1 MVASRTLHCAWRR
14 CLVAITTCWIAAAEA
29 ADNPAEVFE
38 LPSVSVIGTTPLP
51 GLGTPL
57 KDVPANVQTFSRR
70 DFDQQRPLEL
80 TDFLGANA
88 NSVGIGAAQGN
99 AFQQDIIFRGL
110 TASPLLGAPQG
121 LSVFQD
127 GVRINEA
134 FGDVV
139 NWDLLPQSAI
149 SSVQLIPGSNPV
161 FGLNT
166 LAGALAIYTKSG
178 AQYPGGAIQLT
189 GGSFGRKAVEVEYGG
204 THDRVDYFATANFS
218 DEHGWAEHNP
228 SRIKQFFGKV
238 GYQDDVTD
246 IDLSLTLADN
256 TLQGTQTLPQPWLDT
271 PRQAYTFPDTNEN
284 KLAFITAKGS
294 RFLSDSVLLGG
305 NLYYRHYRNNNVS
318 SNVNDNYGET
328 DPISG
333 MVQTN
338 EATNDKS
345 VIDQQGWGLGLQL
358 TLTGDLAGRRNQFVA
373 GASGDF
379 GDTGFTQQS
388 QTANFTAGR
397 DTIGTGPYLPE
408 TDVGSTNRYVGV
420 FFADT
425 LAVADAWTLTLSGRY
440 NYARIAISDRS
451 GEDPALD
458 GTYTFTRFNPAVGI
472 NFNPSPAL
480 TAYAAYNEGMR
491 APTPIEL
498 TCSNAAAPCKLPNV
512 FLADP
517 PLQAVVAKT
526 VEVGA
531 RGSIG
536 ANMQWAG
543 ALYRTDLDNDI
554 QFVAS
559 GGGAANVGYFQNVG
573 QTRRQGL
580 ELMGSARWG
589 DLTLTLRYN
598 HIDATFQSNFVAA
611 SPNNSTA
618 DANGAI
624 TVSPGDRIPGIPA
637 DSAKLRAEFNV
648 SERWAIGA
656 TVVYASSQYAHG
668 DENNQDVHG
677 QVPGYTVTNLDTQ
690 FQLAPNLQL
699 FANVTNLFDR
709 QYQNFALL
717 GANAFTGP
725 DRTFGPALGID
736 PVSEQFRGIGAPRGF
751 WIGLRY
757 TFGGARKADLNDNR
771 RSRSNGRSVRF
782 LREALADST
791 PKLSQS
797 HWCLG
802 VCALP
807 RGALSDGGT
816 STRAA
821 ALRDFCGTG
830 TNAQPLFIP
839 GANGPAWPSCAGRR
853 TLAHARHRRRNKAG
867 RPRVPGRTSW
877 APVRQSDLGT
887 SARRARTDRL
897 R

>member
-1 MVASRTLHCAWRR
+1 MPVSSNPRREHQHYVLAVA
-14 CLVAITTCWIAAAEA
+14 VYWISGAAVA

-38 LPSVSVIGTTPLP
+38 LPSVTVVGTTPLP

-57 KDVPANVQTFSRR
+57 RDVPANVQIFNRR
-70 DFDQQRPLEL
+70 DFDRQRPLEL

-88 NSVGIGAAQGN
+88 NSVNVGAAQGN
-99 AFQQDIIFRGL
+99 AYQQDISFRGL

-139 NWDLLPQSAI
+139 NWDLIPQSAI
-149 SSVQLIPGSNPV
+149 SSIQLIPGSNPV

-178 AQYPGGAIQLT
+178 AQYPGGAIQLS
-189 GGSFGRKAVEVEYGG
+189 GGSFGQKGVQLEYGG
-204 THDRVDYFATANFS
+204 THDRLDYFATANFS
-218 DEHGWAEHNP
+218 DERGWAEHNP
-228 SRIKQFFGKV
+228 SRIKQFFGKL

-246 IDLSLTLADN
+246 IDATLTLADN

-271 PRQAYTFPDTNEN
+271 PRQAYTFPDINEN
-284 KLAFITAKGS
+284 QLAFVTAKGS
-294 RFLSDSVLLGG
+294 RFLTDSMLLSG
-305 NLYYRHYRNNNVS
+305 NAYYRHYRNNNVS
-318 SNVNDNYGET
+318 SNVNNGYGTIDPET
-328 DPISG
+328 G
-333 MVQTN
+333 AAQTN
-338 EATNDKS
+338 EATNDQS
-345 VIDQQGWGLGLQL
+345 VIDQQSWGLGLQL
-358 TLTGDLAGRRNQFVA
+358 TVTGDLGGRKNQFVA
-373 GASGDF
+373 GVSGDF
-379 GDTGFTQQS
+379 GNTGFTQQS
-388 QTANFTAGR
+388 QTANFTADR
-397 DTIGTGPYLPE
+397 NTIGTGPFLPE

-425 LAVADAWTLTLSGRY
+425 LLLSDRWTLTLAGRY
-440 NYARIAISDRS
+440 NYARINIADRS
-451 GEDPALD
+451 GEDPGLD
-458 GTYTFTRFNPAVGI
+458 GNYTFTRFNPAVGL
-472 NFNPSPAL
+472 NFNPTPVL
-480 TAYAAYNEGMR
+480 TAYASYNEGTR

-517 PLQAVVAKT
+517 PLQQVVAKT
-526 VEVGA
+526 LEVGA

-536 ANMQWAG
+536 ANLQWAG

-573 QTRRQGL
+573 QTRRQGI

-598 HIDATFQSNFVAA
+598 HLVATFQSNFVAA
-611 SPNNSTA
+611 SPDNSTA

-637 DSAKLRAEFNV
+637 NSAKLRAEFNAN
-648 SERWAIGA
+648 ERWTVGA

-668 DENNQDVHG
+668 DENNQDIHG
-677 QVPGYTVTNLDTQ
+677 QVPAYAVTNLDTQ

-699 FANVTNLFDR
+699 FANITNLFDR
-709 QYQNFALL
+709 QYQNFGLL

-736 PVSEQFRGIGAPRGF
+736 PVSEQFRGLGAPRGF

-757 TFGGARKADLNDNR
+757 TFGGAR
-771 RSRSNGRSVRF
+771 
-782 LREALADST
+782 
-791 PKLSQS
+791 
-797 HWCLG
+797 
-802 VCALP
+802 
-807 RGALSDGGT
+807 
-816 STRAA
+816 AA
-821 ALRDFCGTG
+821 
-830 TNAQPLFIP
+830 
-839 GANGPAWPSCAGRR
+839 S
-853 TLAHARHRRRNKAG
+853 
-867 RPRVPGRTSW
+867 
-877 APVRQSDLGT
+877 
-887 SARRARTDRL
+887 
-897 R
+897 

>member
-1 MVASRTLHCAWRR
+1 
-14 CLVAITTCWIAAAEA
+14 
-29 ADNPAEVFE
+29 VFE
-38 LPSVSVIGTTPLP
+38 LPSVTVVGTTPLP

-57 KDVPANVQTFSRR
+57 RDVPANVQIFNRR
-70 DFDQQRPLEL
+70 DFDRQRPLEL

-88 NSVGIGAAQGN
+88 NSVGVGSAQGN
-99 AFQQDIIFRGL
+99 AYQQDINFRGL

-149 SSVQLIPGSNPV
+149 SSIQLIPGSNPV

-166 LAGALAIYTKSG
+166 LGGALAIYTKSG
-178 AQYPGGAIQLT
+178 AQFPGGAVQLS
-189 GGSFGRKAVEVEYGG
+189 GGSFGQKSVQLEYGG
-204 THDRVDYFATANFS
+204 THDRLDYFATANFS
-218 DEHGWAEHNP
+218 DERGWAEHNP
-228 SRIKQFFGKV
+228 SRIKQFFGKL

-246 IDLSLTLADN
+246 LDVSLTLADN

-284 KLAFITAKGS
+284 QLAFVTAKGS
-294 RFLSDSVLLGG
+294 RFLTDSVLLGG
-305 NLYYRHYRNNNVS
+305 NAYYRHYRNNNVS
-318 SNVNDNYGET
+318 SNVNNDYGTIDPET
-328 DPISG
+328 GVP
-333 MVQTN
+333 QTN
-338 EATNDKS
+338 EATNDRS

-358 TLTGDLAGRRNQFVA
+358 TATGDVGGRKNQFVA
-373 GASGDF
+373 GVSGDF

-388 QTANFTAGR
+388 QTANFTADR
-397 DTIGTGPYLPE
+397 ATIGTGPYLPE
-408 TDVGSTNRYVGV
+408 TDVGSTNRYLGV

-425 LAVADAWTLTLSGRY
+425 LALSDQWTLTLAGRY
-440 NYARIAISDRS
+440 NYARIAIADRS
-451 GEDPALD
+451 GEDSGLD
-458 GTYTFTRFNPAVGI
+458 GNYTFTRFNPAVGI
-472 NFNPSPAL
+472 NFNPSSTL

-517 PLQAVVAKT
+517 PLQEVVAKT

-536 ANMQWAG
+536 PNVQWAG

-559 GGGAANVGYFQNVG
+559 GSGAANVGYFQNVG
-573 QTRRQGL
+573 QTRRQGI

-598 HIDATFQSNFVAA
+598 HLDATFQSNFVAA

-618 DANGAI
+618 DASGAI
-624 TVSPGDRIPGIPA
+624 SVNPGDRIPGIPLN
-637 DSAKLRAEFNV
+637 SAKLRAEF
-648 SERWAIGA
+648 SATERWSIGA

-668 DENNQDVHG
+668 DENNQDIHG
-677 QVPGYTVTNLDTQ
+677 QVPSYAVTNLDTQ

-699 FANVTNLFDR
+699 FANITNLFNR
-709 QYQNFALL
+709 QYQSFGLL

-757 TFGGARKADLNDNR
+757 TFGA
-771 RSRSNGRSVRF
+771 
-782 LREALADST
+782 
-791 PKLSQS
+791 
-797 HWCLG
+797 
-802 VCALP
+802 
-807 RGALSDGGT
+807 
-816 STRAA
+816 TRAA
-821 ALRDFCGTG
+821 
-830 TNAQPLFIP
+830 
-839 GANGPAWPSCAGRR
+839 S
-853 TLAHARHRRRNKAG
+853 
-867 RPRVPGRTSW
+867 
-877 APVRQSDLGT
+877 
-887 SARRARTDRL
+887 
-897 R
+897 

>member
-1 MVASRTLHCAWRR
+1 
-14 CLVAITTCWIAAAEA
+14 
-29 ADNPAEVFE
+29 
-38 LPSVSVIGTTPLP
+38 
-51 GLGTPL
+51 
-57 KDVPANVQTFSRR
+57 
-70 DFDQQRPLEL
+70 
-80 TDFLGANA
+80 
-88 NSVGIGAAQGN
+88 
-99 AFQQDIIFRGL
+99 
-110 TASPLLGAPQG
+110 LLGAPQG

-149 SSVQLIPGSNPV
+149 SSIQLIPGSNPV

-166 LAGALAIYTKSG
+166 LGGALAIYTKSG
-178 AQYPGGAIQLT
+178 AQFPGGAVQLS
-189 GGSFGRKAVEVEYGG
+189 GGSFGQKSVQLEYGG
-204 THDRVDYFATANFS
+204 THDRLDYFATANFS
-218 DEHGWAEHNP
+218 DERGWAEHNP
-228 SRIKQFFGKV
+228 SRIKQFFGKL

-246 IDLSLTLADN
+246 LDVSLTLADN

-284 KLAFITAKGS
+284 QLAFVTAKGS
-294 RFLSDSVLLGG
+294 RFLTDSVLLGG
-305 NLYYRHYRNNNVS
+305 NAYYRHYRNNNVS
-318 SNVNDNYGET
+318 SNVNNDYGTIDPET
-328 DPISG
+328 GVP
-333 MVQTN
+333 QTN
-338 EATNDKS
+338 EATNDRS

-358 TLTGDLAGRRNQFVA
+358 TATGDVGGRKNQFVA
-373 GASGDF
+373 GVSGDF

-388 QTANFTAGR
+388 QTANFTADR
-397 DTIGTGPYLPE
+397 ATIGTGPYLPE
-408 TDVGSTNRYVGV
+408 TDVGSTNRYLGV

-425 LAVADAWTLTLSGRY
+425 LALSDQWTLTLAGRY
-440 NYARIAISDRS
+440 NYARIAIADRS
-451 GEDPALD
+451 GEDSGLD
-458 GTYTFTRFNPAVGI
+458 GNYTFTRFNPAVGI
-472 NFNPSPAL
+472 NFNPSSTL

-517 PLQAVVAKT
+517 PLQEVVAKT

-536 ANMQWAG
+536 PNVQWAG

-559 GGGAANVGYFQNVG
+559 GSGAANVGYFQNVG
-573 QTRRQGL
+573 QTRRQGI

-598 HIDATFQSNFVAA
+598 HLDATFQSNFVAA

-618 DANGAI
+618 DASGAI
-624 TVSPGDRIPGIPA
+624 SVNPGDRIPGIPLN
-637 DSAKLRAEFNV
+637 SAKLRAEF
-648 SERWAIGA
+648 SATERWSIGA

-668 DENNQDVHG
+668 DENNQDIHG
-677 QVPGYTVTNLDTQ
+677 QVPSYAVTNLDTQ

-699 FANVTNLFDR
+699 FANITNLFNR
-709 QYQNFALL
+709 QYQSFGLL

-757 TFGGARKADLNDNR
+757 TFGA
-771 RSRSNGRSVRF
+771 
-782 LREALADST
+782 
-791 PKLSQS
+791 
-797 HWCLG
+797 
-802 VCALP
+802 
-807 RGALSDGGT
+807 
-816 STRAA
+816 TRAA
-821 ALRDFCGTG
+821 
-830 TNAQPLFIP
+830 
-839 GANGPAWPSCAGRR
+839 S
-853 TLAHARHRRRNKAG
+853 
-867 RPRVPGRTSW
+867 
-877 APVRQSDLGT
+877 
-887 SARRARTDRL
+887 
-897 R
+897 